1 MARMEMYQSWEVFG
15 NGGGVEF
22 ETQYDFGSTTTAS
35 NE

>member
-1 MARMEMYQSWEVFG
+1 MYQTWEVPFVG
-15 NGGGVEF
+15 GGGVEF